1 MHRLII
7 STGGGGVDQPISWK
21 YMQKGISVFLDV
33 PLEVLAQRITD
44 VGTES
49 HPLLHHGSVW

>member
-1 MHRLII
+1 MH
-7 STGGGGVDQPISWK
+7 
-21 YMQKGISVFLDV
+21 KGITVFLDV

-49 HPLLHHGSVW
+49 RPLLHHGSGEAYLKVIFYIEAYV